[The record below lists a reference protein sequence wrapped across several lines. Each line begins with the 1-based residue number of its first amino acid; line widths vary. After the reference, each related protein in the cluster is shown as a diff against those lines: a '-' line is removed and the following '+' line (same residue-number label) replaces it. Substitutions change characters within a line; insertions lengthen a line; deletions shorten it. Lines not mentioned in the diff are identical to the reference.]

1 LHFLLYAFPALGDR
15 PGLTMTNHP
24 LRWVVL
30 GVGNVGRGDDAAG
43 PAVARNLR
51 SLLPTGIEIMEHGG
65 EATALIAQMDGAERV
80 FLIDACVSGARPGTV
95 HRFDVSA
102 APMPAVAL
110 GLSSHGF
117 GVAAAVE
124 LARALGQLP
133 RQCIIYA
140 IEGVSF
146 EIGAPL
152 SRSVAAG
159 VVEAAGRVLADIG
172 IQANQEGGQ
181 HA

>member
-1 LHFLLYAFPALGDR
+1 MTNDR
-15 PGLTMTNHP
+15 PHCI
-24 LRWVVL
+24 VL
-30 GVGNVGRGDDAAG
+30 GVGNADRGDDAAG

-51 SLLPTGIEIMEHGG
+51 SLLHPSIQIVEHGG
-65 EATALIAQMDGAERV
+65 EVTALIGQMEGAKRV
-80 FLIDACVSGARPGTV
+80 FLIDACVSGARPGTI
-95 HRFDVSA
+95 HRFDVSV
-102 APMPAVAL
+102 APLPAVAL

-140 IEGVSF
+140 IEAASF

-152 SRSVAAG
+152 SPSVAAG
-159 VVEAAGRVLADIG
+159 IVEVARRVLAEV
-172 IQANQEGGQ
+172 ASYTNQEGPPTCMK
-181 HA
+181 HR

>member
-1 LHFLLYAFPALGDR
+1 
-15 PGLTMTNHP
+15 
-24 LRWVVL
+24 
-30 GVGNVGRGDDAAG
+30 
-43 PAVARNLR
+43 
-51 SLLPTGIEIMEHGG
+51 MEHGG
-65 EATALIAQMDGAERV
+65 EATALIRQMGGAERV
-80 FLIDACVSGARPGTV
+80 FLIDACVSGARPGTI

-102 APMPAVAL
+102 APVPAVAL

-133 RQCIIYA
+133 RQCIIYT
-140 IEGVSF
+140 IEATSF

-152 SRSVAAG
+152 SPMVAAG
-159 VVEAAGRVLADIG
+159 VAEVVVRVLTEIASY
-172 IQANQEGGQ
+172 ANQEGDQ

>member
-1 LHFLLYAFPALGDR
+1 MTNDR
-15 PGLTMTNHP
+15 PYC
-24 LRWVVL
+24 VVL
-30 GVGNVGRGDDAAG
+30 GVGNADRGDDAAG

-51 SLLPTGIEIMEHGG
+51 SLLPPGIQIMEHGG
-65 EATALIAQMDGAERV
+65 EATALIRQMDGAERV
-80 FLIDACVSGARPGTV
+80 FLIDACVSGRRPGTV

-102 APMPAVAL
+102 APVPAVAL

-133 RQCIIYA
+133 RQCIIYT
-140 IEGVSF
+140 IEAASF

-152 SRSVAAG
+152 SPTVAIG
-159 VVEAAGRVLADIG
+159 VVEVARRVLAEIASY
-172 IQANQEGGQ
+172 ANQEGGR

>member
-1 LHFLLYAFPALGDR
+1 MTNDR
-15 PGLTMTNHP
+15 PHC
-24 LRWVVL
+24 VVL
-30 GVGNVGRGDDAAG
+30 GVGNADRGDDAAG

-51 SLLPTGIEIMEHGG
+51 SLLPPGIQIIEHGG
-65 EATALIAQMDGAERV
+65 EATALIGQMDGAERV
-80 FLIDACVSGARPGTV
+80 FMIDACISGARPGTI

-102 APMPAVAL
+102 TPVPAVAL

-140 IEGVSF
+140 IEAASF

-152 SRSVAAG
+152 SPMVAAG
-159 VVEAAGRVLADIG
+159 VIEVAGRVLAEIANY
-172 IQANQEGGQ
+172 ANQEGGQ

>member
-1 LHFLLYAFPALGDR
+1 MTNDR
-15 PGLTMTNHP
+15 PHC
-24 LRWVVL
+24 VVL
-30 GVGNVGRGDDAAG
+30 GVGNADRGDDAAG

-51 SLLPTGIEIMEHGG
+51 SLLPPGIQIMEHGG
-65 EATALIAQMDGAERV
+65 EATALIRQMDGAERV
-80 FLIDACVSGARPGTV
+80 FLIDACVSGARPGTI

-102 APMPAVAL
+102 APVPAVAL

-140 IEGVSF
+140 IEAASF

-152 SRSVAAG
+152 SPMVAAG
-159 VVEAAGRVLADIG
+159 VVEVAGRVFAEIASY
-172 IQANQEGGQ
+172 ANQEGGQ